1 MEKAWAKV
9 NGCYAKIGCGG
20 LPHEVFDVL
29 TEAYSE
35 QTSVSQSK
43 ANEIWNKMIESQK
56 KGFVMT
62 AGTSG
67 DVSNLDIEEVG
78 LSPGHA
84 YTVLGVHELDGPRG
98 KEKVV
103 RLRNPWGN
111 GEWNGDWSDSSSKWN
126 SATKLKVSHIKKDD
140 GDFYMSYNDFINYY
154 VTMGFAKI
162 HPDYETTVLKIKKE
176 DAVRCQLIK
185 VTVTKNQVH
194 TYLSLY
200 QKNPRII
207 TKQGYYQ
214 KTSLAFIMLCD
225 KDFNYINSM
234 ANTDMHICV
243 EHTLKRGEYYIFCDV
258 NYRYVGNNHGYNI
271 TSYGEYGIP
280 LENMTKSNRINISEA
295 LEKAMFSYCKVRNI
309 KPNKNSQGIETYSQN
324 YGKDIPFML
333 LVFNNTSN
341 NYYQANIEA
350 KARGTKSFCIYCDS
364 DASEDSL
371 KVTKQM
377 PPKTARAVMIM
388 KYTNSSLFSISYGV
402 SASSA
407 AAAAASKNKGI
418 ANTGTNT
425 NQQQQ
430 AASAN
435 DDDDIRND
443 PVFKQDGEPIDED
456 GTIYQYFKEEKNG
469 FSIGLENRGKS
480 KEKFKLILEG
490 LDFTDSVNRGRST
503 SIPFDLY
510 PRERKKWF
518 VSLKSRYSGDLS
530 FQFDYA

>member
-1 MEKAWAKV
+1 
-9 NGCYAKIGCGG
+9 
-20 LPHEVFDVL
+20 
-29 TEAYSE
+29 
-35 QTSVSQSK
+35 
-43 ANEIWNKMIESQK
+43 
-56 KGFVMT
+56 
-62 AGTSG
+62 
-67 DVSNLDIEEVG
+67 
-78 LSPGHA
+78 
-84 YTVLGVHELDGPRG
+84 
-98 KEKVV
+98 
-103 RLRNPWGN
+103 
-111 GEWNGDWSDSSSKWN
+111 
-126 SATKLKVSHIKKDD
+126 
-140 GDFYMSYNDFINYY
+140 
-154 VTMGFAKI
+154 
-162 HPDYETTVLKIKKE
+162 
-176 DAVRCQLIK
+176 
-185 VTVTKNQVH
+185 
-194 TYLSLY
+194 
-200 QKNPRII
+200 
-207 TKQGYYQ
+207 
-214 KTSLAFIMLCD
+214 
-225 KDFNYINSM
+225 
-234 ANTDMHICV
+234 
-243 EHTLKRGEYYIFCDV
+243 
-258 NYRYVGNNHGYNI
+258 
-271 TSYGEYGIP
+271 
-280 LENMTKSNRINISEA
+280 
-295 LEKAMFSYCKVRNI
+295 
-309 KPNKNSQGIETYSQN
+309 
-324 YGKDIPFML
+324 ML

-407 AAAAASKNKGI
+407 AAAAAASKNKGN
-418 ANTGTNT
+418 ANTGANT

-430 AASAN
+430 QAQSAN

-469 FSIGLENRGKS
+469 FTIGLENRGKS

-510 PRERKKWF
+510 PRERKKWY